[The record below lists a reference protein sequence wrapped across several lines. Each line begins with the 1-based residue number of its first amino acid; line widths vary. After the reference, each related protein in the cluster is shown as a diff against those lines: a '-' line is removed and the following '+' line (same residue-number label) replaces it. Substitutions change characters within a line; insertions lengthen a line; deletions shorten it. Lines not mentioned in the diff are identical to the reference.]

1 MSFKRVSTS
10 NLMTFECCF
19 LISQYHEN
27 CNAMSSFTV
36 LRHVPWNT
44 FICSAVQCF
53 HQFVMVFIYCLL
65 SFFSDAAYSAHSQLV
80 EIVVERSIFECNI
93 QKRVPRSFQLK
104 KYVIFKNRN
113 MQLRF
118 EIAMADIGDQLMTN
132 GKLPRLSYRYSQDSH
147 LSWFLELVEE
157 VCHEINLQLPNVQV
171 CTIYM

>member
-1 MSFKRVSTS
+1 MQCHPLLYYVMYLEHFY
-10 NLMTFECCF
+10 LQC
-19 LISQYHEN
+19 
-27 CNAMSSFTV
+27 SSMVCYGFYLLFT
-36 LRHVPWNT
+36 
-44 FICSAVQCF
+44 I
-53 HQFVMVFIYCLL
+53 
-65 SFFSDAAYSAHSQLV
+65 FFSHAACNEYSQLV